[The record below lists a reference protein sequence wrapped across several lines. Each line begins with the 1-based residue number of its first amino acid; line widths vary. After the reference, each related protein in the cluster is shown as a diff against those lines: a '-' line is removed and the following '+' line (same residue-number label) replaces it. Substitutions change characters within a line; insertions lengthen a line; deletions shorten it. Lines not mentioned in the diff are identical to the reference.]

1 MIQQHPLLGFGVI
14 GYEDKIL
21 LLCKKNSQKSKTFHS
36 TVSTDGIHFY
46 FYDDT
51 GIIIREDRG
60 FEDVATCSNFSISRA
75 GESYVMVYTRGEE
88 SKTSVCHA
96 LSNDAIHWYC
106 EGPQAALPEE
116 GVVVDNYRHDGSAV
130 MYGGTSRIYA
140 ATSQDLYTW
149 ERHTETVYRSKNER
163 IRMGCAGVFGDYIHL
178 FYVTYPKHKKSP
190 MRIRVLRFDA
200 KNPFARIDPVAPVIW
215 EQHGELADSSLTPV
229 GLVRKEHMLFSY
241 WHDQNGNMIAI
252 SHVLDRL
259 STEMFDQRATFAI
272 QKHHQNPILSPISSH
287 IWESQAVF
295 NAAAVYEDGKVHLIY
310 RAVGNAGVSMLG
322 YAASSD
328 GITID
333 ERHRHP
339 VYVPRQPF
347 EGSPAE
353 NASPYP
359 NPYVSGPSWGGVE
372 DPRLAR
378 VGDRFYLTYVAFDGW
393 SAPRLA
399 LSSIASSDFLSQNW
413 NWETPVLISRP
424 GEVNKSGAILPEPV
438 NGKYYIFHR
447 VYPDLLI
454 DTVEDLRELDGTRFV
469 EGKYAIRP
477 RPGYWDSRKL
487 GVGATPLKTDKG
499 WLVIYHGVDDGDDSR
514 YKIGAMLLDL
524 DDPTKVIARTPYPII
539 EPTEHYENGLLKY
552 GVVYPCGAV
561 ILDEQLIVYYGGSDA
576 VLCAATAPLNDF
588 LNKMLREDS
597 PVLED
602 YRVSP
607 VVHYT

>member
-1 MIQQHPLLGFGVI
+1 MVQQHPLLGFGVI

-21 LLCKKNSQKSKTFHS
+21 LLCKKPSLKSKTFHS
-36 TVSTDGIHFY
+36 TISTDGTRFY

-51 GIIIREDRG
+51 GIIIREDAG
-60 FEDVATCSNFSISRA
+60 FEPIDSCSNFGISRA
-75 GESYVMVYTRGEE
+75 GESYVMVYTRNEPKK
-88 SKTSVCHA
+88 SSVCHA
-96 LSNDAIHWYC
+96 LSTDAIHWYS
-106 EGPQAALPEE
+106 EGSHEALPEE
-116 GVVVDNYRHDGSAV
+116 GIVVSNYRHDGLAV

-140 ATSQDLYTW
+140 ATSEDLYKW
-149 ERHTETVYRSKNER
+149 ERHNETIYRSKNER
-163 IRMGCAGVFGDYIHL
+163 IRMGYAGVIGNYIHL
-178 FYVTYPKHKKSP
+178 FYVTYPKYNKSP
-190 MRIRVLRFDA
+190 MRIRVLRFDI
-200 KNPFARIDPVAPVIW
+200 KNPFERIDPVAPIIW
-215 EQHGELADSSLTPV
+215 EQQGDLLNSTLTPI
-229 GLVRKEHMLFSY
+229 GLVQKEQTLFSY

-252 SHVLDRL
+252 SHLLDRL
-259 STEMFDQRATFAI
+259 ETEEFDQRASFAI
-272 QKHHQNPILSPISSH
+272 QKHHQNPILSPISDH

-339 VYVPRQPF
+339 IYVPRQPF

-359 NPYVSGPSWGGVE
+359 SPYVSGHSWGGCE

-393 SAPRLA
+393 SPPRLA

-413 NWETPVLISRP
+413 NWETPVLISKP
-424 GEVNKSGAILPEPV
+424 GEVNKSGALLPEPV
-438 NGKYYIFHR
+438 NGKYFIFHR
-447 VYPDLLI
+447 IYPDILI
-454 DTVEDLRELDGTRFV
+454 DTVDSLDELDGTRFL
-469 EGKYAIRP
+469 EGKYKISP
-477 RPGYWDSRKL
+477 RSGYWDSRKL
-487 GVGATPLKTDKG
+487 GIGATPIKTDQG
-499 WLVIYHGVDDGDDSR
+499 WLVIYHGVDDYDDSR

-524 DDPTKVIARTPYPII
+524 HDPTRVIARTPYPII

-561 ILDEQLIVYYGGSDA
+561 ILDGRLIVYYGGSDA
-576 VLCAATAPLNDF
+576 VLCAATAPVDEF
-588 LNKMLREDS
+588 LHKMLRQDT
-597 PVLED
+597 PVLEN
-602 YRVSP
+602 YTIAP
-607 VVHYT
+607 VVHYA